1 MRPLP
6 ARTLCECV
14 PGGTSSVAS
23 CLGAAGSLTSTSV
36 VPCGARMCA
45 MYATRPATTTWP
57 PPGQSKYATCRSPC
71 ALARRA
77 SLMRTDG
84 PCSGTSPLTQ
94 VVELDH
100 VLRRDLPA
108 HPLGQHAEVLLDVL
122 ARVGPEAVGM
132 RVVRAPDDIVLADER
147 DDRLHV
153 LILLIGRVALA
164 LEVVAGLHLE
174 PEGTPAV
181 LVLRVQPVEDVRQ
194 PRHARLA
201 QDELEVRILLAGA
214 RGNERHEHF
223 HGIELEEGRAYETP
237 LDHVLLLHLRGIR
250 RAQPLETRGV
260 EGDRE
265 VALGRGLTQ
274 RLPMVVIERQPH
286 ALEGQAAAREPH
298 RGAAPHFGGGHER
311 VVVGNDGER
320 EDPI

>member
-1 MRPLP
+1 MPRPRGAFGDDPWPPCASRFTSMRPLP

-14 PGGTSSVAS
+14 PGGTSSAAS
-23 CLGAAGSLTSTSV
+23 SLGAAGSLTSTSV
-36 VPCGARMCA
+36 VPWGARMWA
-45 MYATRPATTTWP
+45 M
-57 PPGQSKYATCRSPC
+57 YATCRSPC

-122 ARVGPEAVGM
+122 ARVGPEAVGV
-132 RVVRAPDDIVLADER
+132 RIVRAPDDVVLADER

-174 PEGTPAV
+174 AERAPAV
-181 LVLRVQPVEDVRQ
+181 LVLRVQPIEDVRQ

-201 QDELEVRILLAGA
+201 QDELEVRVLLAGT
-214 RGNERHEHF
+214 RGDERHEHF
-223 HGIELEEGRAYETP
+223 HGVELEERRAHEAP
-237 LDHVLLLHLRGIR
+237 LDHVLLLHLR
-250 RAQPLETRGV
+250 
-260 EGDRE
+260 
-265 VALGRGLTQ
+265 
-274 RLPMVVIERQPH
+274 
-286 ALEGQAAAREPH
+286 
-298 RGAAPHFGGGHER
+298 
-311 VVVGNDGER
+311 
-320 EDPI
+320 